1 MIILIIFFIFNTV
14 LCNKSSFRTYE
25 GYQLVKDRACRKRR
39 RIARKQQL
47 TARPCEGNVELPVNN
62 VAVFLKAVR
71 CQEVEL
77 ITPLYRKA
85 VNNYIALRALTER

>member
-1 MIILIIFFIFNTV
+1 MIFLIIFFIFNTV

-25 GYQLVKDRACRKRR
+25 SYQLVKDRACQKRR

-47 TARPCEGNVELPVNN
+47 TACPCEGNVQLPVNYA
-62 VAVFLKAVR
+62 AVFLKAVR

-77 ITPLYRKA
+77 VMPLYGKA
-85 VNNYIALRALTER
+85 VDNYITL